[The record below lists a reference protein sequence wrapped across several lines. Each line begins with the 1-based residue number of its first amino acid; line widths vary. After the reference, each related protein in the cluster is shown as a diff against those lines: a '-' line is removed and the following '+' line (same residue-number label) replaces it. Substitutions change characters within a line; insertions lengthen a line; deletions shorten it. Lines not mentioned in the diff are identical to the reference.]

1 MYNNSDGLFATVV
14 SPNTTIN
21 DMNIRARYLERH
33 YYWWDPQGYQSAKSD
48 FPGDSPHFDEC
59 GGALGQIRSP
69 VDRSW
74 SGYTDPRG
82 EPCDDGLY
90 LTNQSEIEACKEE
103 QTWVQACEGCHC
115 GFVPLPYGDIE
126 WSSSLEGRLT
136 EINILLFSLGFL
148 GFFAFLVPLV
158 LMFVTLCSF
167 GSCAV
172 YYGEP
177 KYFTR
182 RWESTS
188 KCNGFVIA
196 WGGLLFDGLRRTSLG
211 FFMHLFLV
219 VDMVHFALMTGIY
232 RADAKLLHEHIRSV
246 LVLHLTLVVVRVA
259 YICAT
264 KPYIDPR
271 KNRYAFVAPLYEII
285 NDAIVVALFDGAD
298 YLTLEPLLL
307 FWNAGFLCILLFI
320 QAVEILLGPLTKI
333 RLFFRQRAEMRQE
346 QRGMLRM
353 EIQLQTLENAK
364 RKRAERTAIR
374 EKNANALKQK
384 ELEREKKLKEAAA
397 QLTHQKKDFEEQPQV
412 SQKTIVPSSNH
423 AEVSHN
429 LSTQAV
435 DMNDIDSPF
444 HQIQS
449 SDKSKQSADTGTDT
463 DTTIAGA
470 LNKEKDI
477 PQLDLSSVAKST
489 K

>member
-1 MYNNSDGLFATVV
+1 
-14 SPNTTIN
+14 
-21 DMNIRARYLERH
+21 
-33 YYWWDPQGYQSAKSD
+33 
-48 FPGDSPHFDEC
+48 
-59 GGALGQIRSP
+59 
-69 VDRSW
+69 
-74 SGYTDPRG
+74 
-82 EPCDDGLY
+82 
-90 LTNQSEIEACKEE
+90 
-103 QTWVQACEGCHC
+103 
-115 GFVPLPYGDIE
+115 
-126 WSSSLEGRLT
+126 
-136 EINILLFSLGFL
+136 
-148 GFFAFLVPLV
+148 
-158 LMFVTLCSF
+158 
-167 GSCAV
+167 
-172 YYGEP
+172 
-177 KYFTR
+177 
-182 RWESTS
+182 
-188 KCNGFVIA
+188 
-196 WGGLLFDGLRRTSLG
+196 
-211 FFMHLFLV
+211 
-219 VDMVHFALMTGIY
+219 
-232 RADAKLLHEHIRSV
+232 
-246 LVLHLTLVVVRVA
+246 
-259 YICAT
+259 
-264 KPYIDPR
+264 
-271 KNRYAFVAPLYEII
+271 VAPLYEII
-285 NDAIVVALFDGAD
+285 NDAIVVALGDGAD